1 MTKPLDDNPAD
12 FSRPQDE
19 DTIELELSVEQ
30 MCTLSRADEVSQL
43 DPVPVPSTEESLP
56 KLPPPAQGAAAL
68 QGRTR
73 SKGSRV
79 ARIAVVSS
87 IVAASIVLSG
97 IAYLATP
104 PAPPVQIVADTGSDS
119 TVPEAPAPPPADN
132 EAVRFKNPF
141 DAKEVFEF
149 PSGTTES
156 EAREAVAELLLQRAR
171 ERRSNRLSRPS
182 K

>member
-12 FSRPQDE
+12 STRPQDE
-19 DTIELELSVEQ
+19 NTIELELSVEQ
-30 MCTLSRADEVSQL
+30 MSTLSRAAEVTQL
-43 DPVPVPSTEESLP
+43 DPIPVPSTEDSLP
-56 KLPPPAQGAAAL
+56 QVPPPAPEATL
-68 QGRTR
+68 RGRTR
-73 SKGSRV
+73 SKGSRA
-79 ARIAVVSS
+79 ARVAVVSS

-104 PAPPVQIVADTGSDS
+104 PAPPVQVVADTGSDS
-119 TVPEAPAPPPADN
+119 PVPEAPAPPLADN

-149 PSGTTES
+149 PVGTTES